1 MNEIEHLLNHEQ
13 RILPLSTAPP
23 STPPPSGTLLL
34 YDRSITR
41 NYKDD
46 GHQWIKKR
54 NSHKVREDHVKLRV
68 GGKFRVSGCYVHSNN
83 MPSFHR
89 RAYHLLCPDTG
100 TALYPVTSASK
111 NKNRIP
117 SLVLV
122 HYLDTKI
129 AGNHC
134 TSLIKQGIEVNPSFV
149 RDNYDAENMDG
160 YDHDYEDQPQVV
172 TSSGGYEET
181 QYEEVQLVAG
191 SNFEASLDNNTL
203 DFLWDVVLEEGD
215 EDVNMNSSDI
225 SALLHPSMIEKLLNT
240 EGLLEDGTVV
250 DFDQSEVDLKALA
263 ETLQVLKS
271 DATEKG
277 QEVEYTIEIEDY
289 DGDGNAL
296 KPGSTEVHSS
306 TGSSQ
311 IVFGAHSDI
320 PSILDVTPESLDVSS
335 SLAKIVISASSV
347 VPSLLSDSTDKVWHK
362 VLAFVH
368 VTVDSKTDTVD
379 VKVDR
384 LHDIKLLNPYTSQCI
399 IPPRGLTS
407 GKYQAI
413 ILGLCLAYGSSK
425 SHKDV
430 RVAVGKLLS
439 HAAQKSPGLF
449 QFSRQCHTIS
459 AENITVKVL
468 TQPSQFQ
475 ISCTGVGSSDHHDEC
490 SGSMNSSSLTE
501 HILSELPAPPPAM
514 ALVATILQDFP
525 NPPPEAVFSEANAHS
540 SETVEGIMN
549 DSLYASQGKND
560 QACDGSVGGH
570 TNHKRKLSHS
580 TNNDY
585 LGAAAEEWA
594 LNVSEAKNADT
605 KGEEVDRH
613 CKIRFVE
620 RLTSVIAETGAGST
634 LKSRLPSEI
643 IAEDTSSNGDAI
655 CKCDGCN
662 VFLYLCVL

>member
-1 MNEIEHLLNHEQ
+1 MLTKVNEIEHLLNHEQ

-34 YDRSITR
+34 YDRSMTR

-134 TSLIKQGIEVNPSFV
+134 SSLIRQGIEVSQSFLKGHEE
-149 RDNYDAENMDG
+149 YDEEEYECD
-160 YDHDYEDQPQVV
+160 YDERPQAV
-172 TSSGGYEET
+172 TSSGGYHET
-181 QYEEVQLVAG
+181 QYEEVQLVTG

-203 DFLWDVVLEEGD
+203 DFLWDVVLEEGS
-215 EDVNMNSSDI
+215 EDVNMNSADL
-225 SALLHPSMIEKLLNT
+225 SALLHPHMIEKLLNT
-240 EGLLEDGTVV
+240 EGLLEDGSVV

-263 ETLQVLKS
+263 ETLQVLKT
-271 DATEKG
+271 DASEKG
-277 QEVEYTIEIEDY
+277 QEMEYTIEIEDVNA
-289 DGDGNAL
+289 DGSD
-296 KPGSTEVHSS
+296 ERSS
-306 TGSSQ
+306 GKLLSSV
-311 IVFGAHSDI
+311 INSSKIMFGAQSDI
-320 PSILDVTPESLDVSS
+320 PQSVDITPETIDVSS
-335 SLAKIVISASSV
+335 HSAKVVLSASGL
-347 VPSLLSDSTDKVWHK
+347 VPSIPTDGQDKVWHR
-362 VLAFVH
+362 VLAFAH
-368 VTVDSKTDTVD
+368 ITNKSGSKETQVD
-379 VKVDR
+379 VSR
-384 LHDIKLLNPYTSQCI
+384 LQDMKLLNPYTMQCTLPI
-399 IPPRGLTS
+399 RSLQT
-407 GKYQAI
+407 GKYQILA
-413 ILGLCLAYGSSK
+413 LGLCLSWGASI

-430 RVAVGKLLS
+430 RTEVGFLLS
-439 HAAQKSPGLF
+439 NAISLSPNGF
-449 QFSRQCHTIS
+449 EVVKQRQTVSSEHISIKILSQPCHTL
-459 AENITVKVL
+459 L
-468 TQPSQFQ
+468 TCVGATNEHPEE
-475 ISCTGVGSSDHHDEC
+475 SCASI
-490 SGSMNSSSLTE
+490 NSSSVTE
-501 HILSELPAPPPAM
+501 HILHELPAPPPAM

-525 NPPPEAVFSEANAHS
+525 NPPSEAVFPLNSDETIEDIINEGATIAEAKESNSIES
-540 SETVEGIMN
+540 SALLET
-549 DSLYASQGKND
+549 
-560 QACDGSVGGH
+560 
-570 TNHKRKLSHS
+570 HKRKHS
-580 TNNDY
+580 QSFVADN

-605 KGEEVDRH
+605 KGEELDRH

-620 RLTSVIAETGAGST
+620 RLTSIIAETGASSS

-643 IAEDTSSNGDAI
+643 IAEESSMHGDAI
-655 CKCDGCN
+655 CKL
-662 VFLYLCVL
+662 FLSD

>member
-1 MNEIEHLLNHEQ
+1 VNEIEHLLNHEQ

-347 VPSLLSDSTDKVWHK
+347 VPSLPSDKVWHK

-413 ILGLCLAYGSSK
+413 ILGLCLAYGASK

-549 DSLYASQGKND
+549 DSLYASQGKNEL
-560 QACDGSVGGH
+560 ACDGSVGGH